1 MDISR
6 LILDDH
12 NEQRRRFAIL
22 EQIDSMN
29 TDALGAIWERLA
41 AFLEMHAAAE
51 EKWFYPALLKVGQGA
66 GSKSTAAA
74 ETRDAIGDH
83 NDIRDAVKKVAN
95 YQVGSD
101 SWYSAIAAANK
112 ANSDHMGEEERESLA
127 DFRRHA
133 TLQQRHD
140 LAVKFATFEA
150 VHFAGVEAKNKD
162 AERYIERN
170 E

>member
-1 MDISR
+1 MDITR

-22 EQIDSMN
+22 EQIDSTN
-29 TDALGAIWERLA
+29 TAALGAVWGRLG

-51 EKWFYPALLKVGQGA
+51 ETWFYPALLKVGHGA

-83 NDIRDAVKKVAN
+83 NDIRDAVAKVAK
-95 YQVGSD
+95 QQIGSD
-101 SWYSAIAAANK
+101 SWYSAIAAVNK

-133 TLQQRHD
+133 SLQQRHD

-150 VHFAGVEAKNKD
+150 VHFAGVDAQDKD
-162 AERYIERN
+162 TERYIERN